1 MNARTRSR
9 YEQLLRDVTSKAQQ
23 TKNQADCRDVLKT
36 YTSFFEDSHV
46 FVAWSQSS
54 TKPMSTAQAYKN
66 QTNLV
71 ELKPLNSEYVY
82 IKLARFNQREV
93 DKLDSLLRA
102 NAKLLASTPNLI
114 FDLRGNGGGNASTS
128 EEMIKVIYT
137 NPVVYPAW
145 DYRSSA
151 ERIKAAAKD
160 LEANQRDTV
169 ANAFFYQRAKKL
181 LRDLKT
187 NPGAMIRNGEDL
199 TRTIEVDPATTPQRI
214 AFLIDKGCGSSTEF
228 FVFEGKQSKKV
239 TSFGTNTHGVMD
251 YGEDQDFPLCDVTF
265 SLAVPWG
272 RNGWVRQFRIDN
284 VGFTPDVKIPPTEK
298 DWLGFVQRYYQRTA
312 EK

>member
-1 MNARTRSR
+1 MRFVSLILLVACWLTSFSSSFAQIAATSNKPLSSTCSCSAILSEAVDKVSRIYAGFDDKVNARTRSR
-9 YEQLLRDVTSKAQQ
+9 YEQLLRDVTSKAKQ

-54 TKPMSTAQAYKN
+54 TKPISTAQAYRN
-66 QTNLV
+66 QTNSV

-82 IKLARFNQREV
+82 VKLARFNQQEV

-114 FDLRGNGGGNASTS
+114 FDLRGNSGGNAGTS

-169 ANAFFYQRAKKL
+169 
-181 LRDLKT
+181 
-187 NPGAMIRNGEDL
+187 
-199 TRTIEVDPATTPQRI
+199 
-214 AFLIDKGCGSSTEF
+214 
-228 FVFEGKQSKKV
+228 
-239 TSFGTNTHGVMD
+239 
-251 YGEDQDFPLCDVTF
+251 
-265 SLAVPWG
+265 
-272 RNGWVRQFRIDN
+272 
-284 VGFTPDVKIPPTEK
+284 
-298 DWLGFVQRYYQRTA
+298 
-312 EK
+312 